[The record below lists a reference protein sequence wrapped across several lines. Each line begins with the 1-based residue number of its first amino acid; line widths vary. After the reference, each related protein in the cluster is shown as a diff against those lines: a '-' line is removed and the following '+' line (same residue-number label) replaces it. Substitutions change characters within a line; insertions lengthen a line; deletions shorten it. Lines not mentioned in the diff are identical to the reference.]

1 MPVRVIGASGEAEMV
16 ATFLRGE
23 LGSERFG
30 PAIRAEIDERLLLE
44 PNLDDEDENALRR
57 GALEATRA
65 YERREGL
72 FHGFPDDVR
81 WERVALEPHEVLA
94 LRYIQYSFWNELS
107 GGSRRPLDAA
117 ERIRDGIVVFGR
129 LPTDGFL
136 TAAESVD
143 VAGMPELIVVGGPEP
158 ELVLLEGHVRLTVLA
173 LRPELL
179 PPELEV
185 LLGRSPRMTEWALW

>member
-1 MPVRVIGASGEAEMV
+1 MPVRVIRPSSEAEIV

-23 LGSERFG
+23 LESERFG
-30 PAIRAEIDERLLLE
+30 PGIRAEIDERLLLE
-44 PNLDDEDENALRR
+44 PNLGDEEENATRR
-57 GALEATRA
+57 GVLEATRA

-72 FHGFPDDVR
+72 FHGFPEDVR
-81 WERVALEPHEVLA
+81 WERAALASDEVLA

-136 TAAESVD
+136 TAAETFS
-143 VAGMPELIVVGGPEP
+143 VAGMPELIVVGGPGP

-185 LLGRSPRMTEWALW
+185 LLGRSPRMPEWALW

>member
-1 MPVRVIGASGEAEMV
+1 MPVRVVRPSSEAEMV

-23 LGSERFG
+23 LDSERFG

-44 PNLDDEDENALRR
+44 PNLEDEEENALRR
-57 GALEATRA
+57 AALEATRA

-81 WERVALEPHEVLA
+81 WERVALAPDEVLA

-117 ERIRDGIVVFGR
+117 ERIRDGIAVFGR

-136 TAAESVD
+136 AAAESFS
-143 VAGMPELIVVGGPEP
+143 VAGLPELIVVGGTGP
-158 ELVLLEGHVRLTVLA
+158 ELVLLEGHVRLTLMA

-185 LLGRSPRMTEWALW
+185 LLGRSPRTQEWALW